1 MEAKDTKSFNTE
13 KRLKELET
21 RITSLSKQQ
30 ENLDQQIELIELK
43 ERALDD
49 FYFFCK
55 EVMGFRELYEPLHRP
70 LCNLISNPN
79 IKRKLILLPR
89 GHFKTTII
97 SICFPLWRLARDQN
111 ERVALCSATDGKAEE
126 NLEEIID
133 RAARDRFQCLFGDS
147 VGSPDKWPKCRKDQ
161 VRIRRR
167 GSQTGPSIAAYG
179 VDSSE
184 VGRHFSLMLLDDIVN
199 QDKVNT
205 QNSRDNVWTWF
216 GRQLS
221 VLDPNCEM
229 IVIGTRWH
237 WDDPYS
243 RIQKQLPKYS
253 DDRPSGWWHE
263 KRKVVE
269 YNKLIFPTRFSFEEL
284 DEIKHIQ
291 GDYIYSCFYY
301 NEPVGEGTNPFDLRK
316 FGWIDY
322 KRPEDSEDEYEKSQT
337 PHTHILVDPAASE
350 AEYACYSGF
359 VIADALHDRRVVIRE
374 AILEKLH
381 PDDLI
386 SKIFEL
392 VQIHN
397 PIRVL
402 IEDEAYQKSLYY
414 WTRERMLSRNIHFSV
429 VPVRIPRNI
438 QRDYRLSALQPFVH
452 NKQIVFEKNMPG
464 KADLV
469 EEFETFPK
477 GPHRDLLSA
486 MAMIPY
492 GMVYPSEKKLKPKEE
507 DKPRLVEFFDQLI
520 DKSRKR
526 RSYMPRVSVRG
537 TNGAWR

>member
-1 MEAKDTKSFNTE
+1 MAKTTADLSEERQLKAMEA
-13 KRLKELET
+13 RLKT
-21 RITSLSKQQ
+21 VRSKQKQ
-30 ENLDQQIELIELK
+30 LNDQLAMVELRD
-43 ERALDD
+43 RALND

-55 EVMGFRELYEPLHRP
+55 EVMGFTELYEPLHRP

-161 VRIRRR
+161 VRIKRK

-243 RIQKQLPKYS
+243 RIQKQLQSWSDENPK
-253 DDRPSGWWHE
+253 GWYME

-269 YNKLIFPTRFSFEEL
+269 YNKLIFPTRFTFEEL
-284 DEIKHIQ
+284 EEIKHIQ
-291 GDYIYSCFYY
+291 GNYIYSCFYF

-316 FGWIDY
+316 FTWLDY
-322 KRPEDSEDEYEKSQT
+322 KRPEEKEGEYDKSQVAN
-337 PHTHILVDPAASE
+337 THILVDPAASE

-359 VIADALHDRRVVIRE
+359 IVADALHDRKVVIRE

-392 VQIHN
+392 VQIHD

-429 VPVRIPRNI
+429 IPVRIPRNI
-438 QRDYRLSALQPFVH
+438 QRDYRLSALQPFIH
-452 NKQIVFEKNMPG
+452 NGQIVFHKNMPG
-464 KADLV
+464 KGDLV

-492 GMVYPSEKKLKPKEE
+492 GVIYPSERKLKEKRP
-507 DKPRLVEFFDQLI
+507 DRPRSIEFFEQLI
-520 DKSRKR
+520 EKGRKR
-526 RSYMPRVSVRG
+526 RTYLPKIKVKG
-537 TNGAWR
+537 TNGSWG